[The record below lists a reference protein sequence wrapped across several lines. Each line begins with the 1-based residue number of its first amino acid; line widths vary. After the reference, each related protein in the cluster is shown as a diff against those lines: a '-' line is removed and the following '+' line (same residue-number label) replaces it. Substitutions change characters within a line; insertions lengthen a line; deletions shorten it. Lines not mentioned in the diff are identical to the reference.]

1 MSHNSP
7 EMTDEPGEFLFAE
20 EDETPVAAS
29 GSAWKVLIADDEP
42 DVHVATKLVLRDFSF
57 KDRAIQFLD
66 AYNGQETCEILRQN
80 PDTAVVFL
88 DVVMESDDAGL
99 RAVKRIRE
107 ELGNQMVRIILRTGQ
122 PGHAPEEH
130 VVLNY
135 HINDYKS
142 KSEMTTKKLF
152 TSLVSALR
160 SFQDLQT
167 IEASRRGLEKV
178 LDAAGNMDFRS
189 RNLFV
194 SGLLLQLASLLD
206 LGDTDLVLISRNDA
220 DGTDMI
226 MAAAGG
232 FDSFVGEAVKDVL
245 DSETVDLV
253 TKAFASGDTQTNST
267 RAVYLVPM
275 PNLRDVAIYVGGSRR
290 LSETELAL
298 VDIFCIKVVLAH
310 ENFEFVEQSRKDQSA
325 EIALLAKITGH
336 ADYLTVAH
344 AVNRGRLSRE
354 IAQKM
359 KDRHASRV
367 VEGRLPD
374 LLERSAILAD
384 IGNIEIPSSILDSA
398 QPLSADDQARVRA
411 HTKTGAALLQ
421 NVLAEVSGGRVA
433 TLASEIALT
442 HHECFD
448 GSGYPQRLSGDA
460 IPMAGRIVAVADTY
474 LAMTSPRPW
483 RGALAHEQAVALIDE
498 ESGKKFDPKV
508 VDAFSAV
515 VEAFRQAS

>member
-1 MSHNSP
+1 MSTSLP
-7 EMTDEPGEFLFAE
+7 ETTEEAGEFMFAE
-20 EDETPVAAS
+20 EQDAPVAMGGA
-29 GSAWKVLIADDEP
+29 AWKVLIADDEP
-42 DVHVATKLVLRDFSF
+42 DVHVATKLVLRDFMF
-57 KDRAIQFLD
+57 KDRGIHFLD
-66 AYNGQETCEILRQN
+66 AYDGQETCEVLRQN

-107 ELGNQMVRIILRTGQ
+107 EIGNQMVRIILRTGQ

-194 SGLLLQLASLLD
+194 SGLLMQLASLLD
-206 LGDTDLVLISRNDA
+206 MGDTDLVLISRGDA
-220 DGTDMI
+220 ADADMI
-226 MAAAGG
+226 MAASGN
-232 FDSFVGEAVKDVL
+232 FDAFVGEAVRDVL
-245 DSETVDLV
+245 DGETAALI
-253 TKAFASGDTQTNST
+253 TKAFASGDTQTDST

-275 PNLRDVAIYVGGSRR
+275 PNLRDVAIYVGGGRR

-310 ENFEFVEQSRKDQSA
+310 ENFEYVEQSRKDQNA
-325 EIALLAKITGH
+325 EIALLAKITAH

-354 IAQKM
+354 IARKM
-359 KDRHASRV
+359 KDRHSSRV
-367 VEGRLPD
+367 VENRLPD
-374 LLERSAILAD
+374 LLERAAILAD
-384 IGNIEIPSSILDSA
+384 VGNVAIPSSVLDDA
-398 QPLSADDQARVRA
+398 KPLSADDKARVRA
-411 HTKTGAALLQ
+411 HTKTGASLL
-421 NVLAEVSGGRVA
+421 NEVLAEVAGGRVA

-448 GSGYPQRLSGDA
+448 GSGYPQGISA
-460 IPMAGRIVAVADTY
+460 EQIPLAGRIVAVADTY
-474 LAMTSPRPW
+474 LALTSARPW
-483 RGALAHEQAVALIDE
+483 RSAFSHEKAVALIDE

-508 VDAFSAV
+508 VDAFASVA
-515 VEAFRQAS
+515 EAFRQPG